1 MRPRS
6 LRSGLLAATLS
17 LSGAFAATPVAAS
30 CIPLPDMLPEPL
42 TPGAVVFVG
51 TVVSSDELTTDL
63 TVERWYLG
71 EARAVVQV
79 VGGREPDAITSVEW
93 TPSIGDRYVVVAQ
106 VVDETLVTGTCM
118 QSMPYPELLDELAF
132 TYGEPEV
139 PPAGVDGPPPSPSPV
154 VTSNESPLPGSL
166 VHGTP
171 EPTVPA

>member
-1 MRPRS
+1 VS
-6 LRSGLLAATLS
+6 ADAESFTTEG
-17 LSGAFAATPVAAS
+17 VADVA
-30 CIPLPDMLPEPL
+30 
-42 TPGAVVFVG
+42 PGV
-51 TVVSSDELTTDL
+51 VVSD
-63 TVERWYLG
+63 
-71 EARAVVQV
+71 
-79 VGGREPDAITSVEW
+79 
-93 TPSIGDRYVVVAQ
+93 
-106 VVDETLVTGTCM
+106 LVTGTCM